1 MAGKEISVK
10 KYVVK
15 LRGEEREQ
23 LEVLIRKGK
32 GPARSLLKAFRNDAC
47 SQDRFRS
54 PLDSSKTASGCRY
67 TRSNKH
73 CRDPLSCLNRARR
86 AAP

>member
-54 PLDSSKTASGCRY
+54 PLDLQKQPPAAATRGRTSTAG
-67 TRSNKH
+67 T
-73 CRDPLSCLNRARR
+73 P
-86 AAP
+86 